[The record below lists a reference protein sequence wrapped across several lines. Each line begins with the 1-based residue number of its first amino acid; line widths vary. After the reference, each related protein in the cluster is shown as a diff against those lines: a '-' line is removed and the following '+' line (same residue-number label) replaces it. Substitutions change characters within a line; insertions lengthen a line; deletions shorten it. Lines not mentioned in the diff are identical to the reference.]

1 MRLNELLDGT
11 RERPAIAIVTVC
23 EPALIL
29 VSKVSCPQ
37 PVTLDMQARTQGGGG
52 VRGVRTNPPFSAK
65 VIPMSTGLYEYV
77 CAIDHVLA

>member
-1 MRLNELLDGT
+1 MAT

-37 PVTLDMQARTQGGGG
+37 PVTLDMMMLAGYGFKELYACLVWVAHKKIGGGG
-52 VRGVRTNPPFSAK
+52 VSCSR
-65 VIPMSTGLYEYV
+65 I
-77 CAIDHVLA
+77 

>member
-29 VSKVSCPQ
+29 VSKVSYQQ
-37 PVTLDMQARTQGGGG
+37 PVTLDM
-52 VRGVRTNPPFSAK
+52 
-65 VIPMSTGLYEYV
+65 M
-77 CAIDHVLA
+77 LAG

>member
-37 PVTLDMQARTQGGGG
+37 PVTLDM
-52 VRGVRTNPPFSAK
+52 
-65 VIPMSTGLYEYV
+65 M
-77 CAIDHVLA
+77 LAG